1 MYPILYP
8 ANEKKFENNGLGII
22 TDVEEISV
30 VEELNGQFELEM
42 TVPIQTCNRL
52 NIEKRMFI
60 FVDANEIDQGQPFRI
75 YEYDK
80 ADDYNMFIRAKH
92 ITFDTEKQF
101 VESYKNDRVKTVEA
115 LNEILIRSEPKKPWI
130 AWSDIDTETKV
141 NLERQQTSDCIQ
153 GVRGSML
160 DSFGGEIK
168 RDMYRFEFHKQRGRD
183 NGVLIAFQKN
193 MTGIDVKVDIDSVA
207 TRIFP
212 YAQGENEGDI
222 IVIPERFIDSP
233 YINNYDD
240 ILIRVVEIQDVKT
253 VEQLRNKAK
262 SFFVN
267 NKIDMPKMSAK
278 ISFVPLQKVAGY
290 EKYAVLERVALGDTV
305 HCSHPDFPEVTA
317 AKVIRTDYDPISEMY
332 HSIEIGDA
340 KFSLTGSQKEL
351 EDKIKEDIEN
361 NKSEWQKII
370 DQVTDKITGNSGGH
384 VVLHPKNNPS
394 EIFVMDKDDINL
406 AKQVLRINKE
416 GIGFSKNGVNGP
428 FETAGTVDGTFVADF
443 IKSGRLNA
451 DLINVINLKADSII
465 SGKLKARNDTFKIDL
480 DRSAIDFY
488 SVTNKIST
496 TISQARASD
505 GREIS
510 YWTIESTANKDAA
523 ISLGKRNPDG
533 SVTQTI
539 YVDGEFG
546 DLYSFAPSAYWH
558 ATMNFKGTTI
568 FEQPIEFRGTAARFD
583 TDIRGKS
590 WGLTNFTGMNGGAR
604 FAPNESG
611 KGALGD
617 SKNVWG
623 EVYANGLNGVSL
635 NGLKIEDIVN
645 DSRYGRSRADAAFS
659 FASDNRSRIDSV
671 GTKLNGVESTA
682 NTANYQAQ
690 NNMRAII
697 ALENWKNGAESAIKE
712 LQAKVA
718 ALEKK

>member
-60 FVDANEIDQGQPFRI
+60 FVDANETDQGQPFRI

-80 ADDYNMFIRAKH
+80 ADDYTMFIRAKH

-101 VESYKNDRVKTVEA
+101 IESYKNDRVKTVEA
-115 LNEILIRSEPKKPWI
+115 LNEILTRSEPKKPWI

-222 IVIPERFIDSP
+222 IILPERFIDSP

-240 ILIRVVEIQDVKT
+240 ILIRVVEIQDVKS

-267 NKIDMPKMSAK
+267 NKIDIPKMSAK

-340 KFSLTGSQKEL
+340 KFSLTGSQKGL
-351 EDKIKEDIEN
+351 EDKIKDDIEN
-361 NKSEWQKII
+361 NKSEWRKII

-428 FETAGTVDGTFVADF
+428 FETAWTVDGVFLADF
-443 IKSGRLNA
+443 IKAGRLNA
-451 DLINVINLKADSII
+451 DLIKVINMKADSIV
-465 SGKLKARNDTFKIDL
+465 SGKLSARNDTFKIDL

-558 ATMNFKGTTI
+558 ATMVFRGTTI
-568 FEQPIEFRGTAARFD
+568 FEQPIEFRGAAARFD
-583 TDIRGKS
+583 TDIKGKS
-590 WGLTNFTGMNGGAR
+590 WSLTNFTGMNGGAR

-697 ALENWKNGAESAIKE
+697 ALENWSKGAEAAIKE
-712 LQAKVA
+712 LQAKVN
-718 ALEKK
+718 K

>member
-60 FVDANEIDQGQPFRI
+60 FVDANETDQGQPFRI

-80 ADDYNMFIRAKH
+80 ADDYTMFIRAKH

-101 VESYKNDRVKTVEA
+101 IESYKNDRVKTVEA
-115 LNEILIRSEPKKPWI
+115 LNEILTRSEPKKPWI

-193 MTGIDVKVDIDSVA
+193 MTGIDVKVDIDPVA

-222 IVIPERFIDSP
+222 IKLPERFIDSP
-233 YINNYDD
+233 YINNYED

-262 SFFVN
+262 SFFAN
-267 NKIDMPKMSAK
+267 NKIDIPKMSAK

-305 HCSHPDFPEVTA
+305 HCSHPDFPEVTV

-340 KFSLTGSQKEL
+340 KFSLTGSQKGL
-351 EDKIKEDIEN
+351 EDKIKDDIEN
-361 NKSEWQKII
+361 NKSEWRKII

-428 FETAGTVDGTFVADF
+428 FETAWTVDGTFVADF

-505 GREIS
+505 GREMS

-558 ATMNFKGTTI
+558 ATMVFRGTTI
-568 FEQPIEFRGTAARFD
+568 FEQPIEFRGAAARFD
-583 TDIRGKS
+583 TDIKGKS
-590 WGLTNFTGMNGGAR
+590 WSLTNFTGMNGGAR

-645 DSRYGRSRADAAFS
+645 
-659 FASDNRSRIDSV
+659 
-671 GTKLNGVESTA
+671 
-682 NTANYQAQ
+682 
-690 NNMRAII
+690 
-697 ALENWKNGAESAIKE
+697 
-712 LQAKVA
+712 
-718 ALEKK
+718 

>member
-60 FVDANEIDQGQPFRI
+60 FVDANETDQGQPFRI

-80 ADDYNMFIRAKH
+80 ADDYTMFIRAKH

-101 VESYKNDRVKTVEA
+101 IESYKNDRVKTVEA
-115 LNEILIRSEPKKPWI
+115 LNEILTRSEPKKPWI

-193 MTGIDVKVDIDSVA
+193 MTGIDVKVDIDPVA

-222 IVIPERFIDSP
+222 IKLPERFIDSP
-233 YINNYDD
+233 YINNYED

-262 SFFVN
+262 SFFAN
-267 NKIDMPKMSAK
+267 NKIDIPKMSAK

-340 KFSLTGSQKEL
+340 KFSLTGSQKGL
-351 EDKIKEDIEN
+351 EDKIKDDIEN
-361 NKSEWQKII
+361 NKSEWRKII

-416 GIGFSKNGVNGP
+416 GIGFSKNGVNGL
-428 FETAGTVDGTFVADF
+428 FETAWTVDGTFVADF

-590 WGLTNFTGMNGGAR
+590 WSLANFTGMNGGAR

-697 ALENWKNGAESAIKE
+697 ALENWSKGAEAAIKE
-712 LQAKVA
+712 LQAKVN
-718 ALEKK
+718 K

>member
-60 FVDANEIDQGQPFRI
+60 FVDANETDQGQPFRI

-80 ADDYNMFIRAKH
+80 ADDYTMFIRAKH

-101 VESYKNDRVKTVEA
+101 IESYKNDRVKTVEA
-115 LNEILIRSEPKKPWI
+115 LNEILTRSEPKKPWI

-193 MTGIDVKVDIDSVA
+193 MTGIDVKVDIDPVA

-222 IVIPERFIDSP
+222 IKLPERFIDSP
-233 YINNYDD
+233 YINNYED

-262 SFFVN
+262 SFFAN
-267 NKIDMPKMSAK
+267 NKIDIPKMSAK

-340 KFSLTGSQKEL
+340 KFSLTGSQKGL
-351 EDKIKEDIEN
+351 EDKIKDDIEN
-361 NKSEWQKII
+361 NKSEWRKII

-384 VVLHPKNNPS
+384 VFLHPKNNPS

-428 FETAGTVDGTFVADF
+428 FETAWTVDGTFVADF

-568 FEQPIEFRGTAARFD
+568 FEQPIEFRGAAARFD
-583 TDIRGKS
+583 TDIKGKS
-590 WGLTNFTGMNGGAR
+590 WSLTNFTGMNGGAR

-697 ALENWKNGAESAIKE
+697 ALENWSKGAEAAIKE
-712 LQAKVA
+712 LQAKVN
-718 ALEKK
+718 K

>member
-60 FVDANEIDQGQPFRI
+60 FVDANETDQGQPFRI

-80 ADDYNMFIRAKH
+80 ADDYTMFIRAKH

-101 VESYKNDRVKTVEA
+101 IESYKNDRVKTVEA
-115 LNEILIRSEPKKPWI
+115 LNEILTRSEPKKPWI

-193 MTGIDVKVDIDSVA
+193 MTGIDVKLDIDSVA

-222 IVIPERFIDSP
+222 IILPERFIDSP

-240 ILIRVVEIQDVKT
+240 ILIRVVEIQDVKS

-267 NKIDMPKMSAK
+267 NKIDIPKMSAK

-340 KFSLTGSQKEL
+340 KFSLTGSQKGL
-351 EDKIKEDIEN
+351 EDKIKDDIEN
-361 NKSEWQKII
+361 NKSEWRKII

-428 FETAGTVDGTFVADF
+428 FETAWTVDGVFLADF
-443 IKSGRLNA
+443 IKAGKLNA
-451 DLINVINLKADSII
+451 DLINVINLKADSIV
-465 SGKLKARNDTFKIDL
+465 SGILRSRNNRFRIDL
-480 DRSAIDFY
+480 DRSGIDFY
-488 SVTNKIST
+488 SETGKLVTQIA
-496 TISQARASD
+496 QAKTKQAD
-505 GREIS
+505 GSSAEITYFGVS
-510 YWTIESTANKDAA
+510 EAEGVATGLAF
-523 ISLGKRNPDG
+523 GKRAADG
-533 SVTQTI
+533 SFGNSI
-539 YVDGEFG
+539 Y
-546 DLYSFAPSAYWH
+546 
-558 ATMNFKGTTI
+558 
-568 FEQPIEFRGTAARFD
+568 IE
-583 TDIRGKS
+583 
-590 WGLTNFTGMNGGAR
+590 
-604 FAPNESG
+604 
-611 KGALGD
+611 
-617 SKNVWG
+617 
-623 EVYANGLNGVSL
+623 
-635 NGLKIEDIVN
+635 
-645 DSRYGRSRADAAFS
+645 SRYGDVYMRPPTLYIIPSEKMRVEARAEFHHPVRFDASPLSKIEGAMKGEEWTIVPGEGDRGGVAIRPWTSGNGSLGTATHRWQEAWIGWINGQDIGLKFKAITDADFKAGEARRVADWASGRVEEVNKIAVNAAHAVSGKADASALGWQI
-659 FASDNRSRIDSV
+659 ARID
-671 GTKLNGVESTA
+671 NAFARIE
-682 NTANYQAQ
+682 
-690 NNMRAII
+690 
-697 ALENWKNGAESAIKE
+697 ALERK
-712 LQAKVA
+712 
-718 ALEKK
+718 

>member
-60 FVDANEIDQGQPFRI
+60 FVDANETDQGQPFRI

-80 ADDYNMFIRAKH
+80 ADDYTMFIRAKH

-101 VESYKNDRVKTVEA
+101 IESYKNDRVKTVEA
-115 LNEILIRSEPKKPWI
+115 LNEILTRSEPKKPWI

-193 MTGIDVKVDIDSVA
+193 MTGIDVKVDIDPVA

-222 IVIPERFIDSP
+222 IKLPERFIDSP
-233 YINNYDD
+233 YINNYED

-262 SFFVN
+262 SFFAN
-267 NKIDMPKMSAK
+267 NKIDIPKMSAK

-340 KFSLTGSQKEL
+340 KFSLTGSQKGL
-351 EDKIKEDIEN
+351 EDKIKDDIEN
-361 NKSEWQKII
+361 NKSEWRKII

-384 VVLHPKNNPS
+384 VFLHPKNNPS

-428 FETAGTVDGTFVADF
+428 FETAWTVDGTFVADF

-568 FEQPIEFRGTAARFD
+568 FEQPIEFRGAAARFD
-583 TDIRGKS
+583 TDIKGKS
-590 WGLTNFTGMNGGAR
+590 WSLTNFTGMNGGAR

-659 FASDNRSRIDSV
+659 FASDNRSRINSV

-697 ALENWKNGAESAIKE
+697 ALENWSKGAEAAIKE
-712 LQAKVA
+712 LQAKVN
-718 ALEKK
+718 K

>member
-1 MYPILYP
+1 MEGNVMYPILYP

-60 FVDANEIDQGQPFRI
+60 FVDANETDQGQPFRI

-80 ADDYNMFIRAKH
+80 ADDYTMFIRAKH

-101 VESYKNDRVKTVEA
+101 VESYKNDIVKTVEA
-115 LNEILIRSEPKKPWI
+115 LNEILTRSEPKKPWI

-193 MTGIDVKVDIDSVA
+193 MTGIDVKLDIDSVA

-222 IVIPERFIDSP
+222 IVLPERFIDSP

-267 NKIDMPKMSAK
+267 NKIDIPKMSAK

-332 HSIEIGDA
+332 HSIEIGDT

-351 EDKIKEDIEN
+351 EDKIKDDIEN
-361 NKSEWQKII
+361 NKSEWRKII

-428 FETAGTVDGTFVADF
+428 FETAWTVDGTFVADF
-443 IKSGRLNA
+443 IKAGRLNA
-451 DLINVINLKADSII
+451 DLIEVINLKAASIV
-465 SGKLKARNDTFKIDL
+465 SGIIKARNNRFGINLDL
-480 DRSAIDFY
+480 SAIEFY
-488 SVTNKIST
+488 SLTGSPAS
-496 TISQARASD
+496 TISQAVGPD
-505 GREIS
+505 GREIT
-510 YWTIESTANKDAA
+510 YWTIER
-523 ISLGKRNPDG
+523 IRNPKASLSIGVRNLDG
-533 SVTQTI
+533 SVGNNI
-539 YVDGEFG
+539 FVDGESGNVAINAPFFETHAYGKFFG
-546 DLYSFAPSAYWH
+546 WCDFAGPINFTQSSYVNSQLQGSTWTIDNIGGHQGAIFAPKKSG
-558 ATMNFKGTTI
+558 TGSLGTTTWTWAEI
-568 FEQPIEFRGTAARFD
+568 WAA
-583 TDIRGKS
+583 K
-590 WGLTNFTGMNGGAR
+590 W
-604 FAPNESG
+604 
-611 KGALGD
+611 
-617 SKNVWG
+617 
-623 EVYANGLNGVSL
+623 NGVAFSDFTTRGVFEARVKVVDGAFDSVRNTMDRVNSESVSRDNAIRKDL
-635 NGLKIEDIVN
+635 DRVN
-645 DSRYGRSRADAAFS
+645 DESIGRDRGLRSSLDTFADEVRSRLS
-659 FASDNRSRIDSV
+659 
-671 GTKLNGVESTA
+671 
-682 NTANYQAQ
+682 
-690 NNMRAII
+690 
-697 ALENWKNGAESAIKE
+697 ALES
-712 LQAKVA
+712 KV
-718 ALEKK
+718 K

>member
-60 FVDANEIDQGQPFRI
+60 FVDANETDQGQPFRI

-80 ADDYNMFIRAKH
+80 ADDYTMFIRAKH

-101 VESYKNDRVKTVEA
+101 IESYKNDRVKTVEA
-115 LNEILIRSEPKKPWI
+115 LNEILTRSEPKKPWI

-193 MTGIDVKVDIDSVA
+193 MTGIDVKVDIDPVA

-222 IVIPERFIDSP
+222 IKLPERFIDSP
-233 YINNYDD
+233 YINNYED

-262 SFFVN
+262 SFFAN
-267 NKIDMPKMSAK
+267 NKIDIPKMSAK

-340 KFSLTGSQKEL
+340 KFSLTGSQKGL
-351 EDKIKEDIEN
+351 EDKIKDDIEN
-361 NKSEWQKII
+361 NKSEWRKII

-384 VVLHPKNNPS
+384 VFLHPKNNPS

-428 FETAGTVDGTFVADF
+428 FETAWTVDGTFVADF

-568 FEQPIEFRGTAARFD
+568 FEQPIEFRGAAARFD
-583 TDIRGKS
+583 TDIKGKS
-590 WGLTNFTGMNGGAR
+590 WSLTNFTGMNGGAR

-611 KGALGD
+611 KGARGD

-697 ALENWKNGAESAIKE
+697 ALENWSKGAEAAIKE
-712 LQAKVA
+712 LQAKVN
-718 ALEKK
+718 K

>member
-60 FVDANEIDQGQPFRI
+60 FVDANETDQGQPFRI

-80 ADDYNMFIRAKH
+80 ADDYTMFIRAKH

-101 VESYKNDRVKTVEA
+101 IESYKNDRVKTVEA
-115 LNEILIRSEPKKPWI
+115 LNEILTRSEPKKPWI

-193 MTGIDVKVDIDSVA
+193 MTGIDVKVDIDPVA

-222 IVIPERFIDSP
+222 IKLPERFIDSP
-233 YINNYDD
+233 YINNYED

-262 SFFVN
+262 SFFAN
-267 NKIDMPKMSAK
+267 NKIDIPKMSAK

-340 KFSLTGSQKEL
+340 KFSLTGSQKGL
-351 EDKIKEDIEN
+351 EDKIKDDIEN
-361 NKSEWQKII
+361 NKSEWRKII

-428 FETAGTVDGTFVADF
+428 FETAWTVDGTFVADF

-590 WGLTNFTGMNGGAR
+590 WSLANFTGMNGGAR

-697 ALENWKNGAESAIKE
+697 ALENWSKGAEAAIKE
-712 LQAKVA
+712 LQAKVN
-718 ALEKK
+718 K

>member
-60 FVDANEIDQGQPFRI
+60 FVDANETDQGQPFRI

-80 ADDYNMFIRAKH
+80 ADDYTMFIRAKH

-101 VESYKNDRVKTVEA
+101 IESYKNDRVKTVEA
-115 LNEILIRSEPKKPWI
+115 LNEILTRSEPKKPWI

-193 MTGIDVKVDIDSVA
+193 MTGIDVKLDIDSVA

-212 YAQGENEGDI
+212 YTQGENEGDI
-222 IVIPERFIDSP
+222 IILPERFIDSP

-240 ILIRVVEIQDVKT
+240 ILIRVVEIQDVKS

-267 NKIDMPKMSAK
+267 NKIDIPKMSAK

-340 KFSLTGSQKEL
+340 KFSLTGSQKGL
-351 EDKIKEDIEN
+351 EDKIKDDIEN
-361 NKSEWQKII
+361 NKSEWRKII

-428 FETAGTVDGTFVADF
+428 FETAWTVDGVFVADF
-443 IKSGRLNA
+443 MKTGTINA
-451 DLINVINLKADSII
+451 DLANIINIKADSIV
-465 SGKLKARNDTFKIDL
+465 SGKLSARNDTFKIDL

-590 WGLTNFTGMNGGAR
+590 WSLANFTGMNGGAR

-623 EVYANGLNGVSL
+623 EVYANGLNGVTL
-635 NGLKIEDIVN
+635 NGLKIEDIVS

-697 ALENWKNGAESAIKE
+697 ALENWSKGAEAAIKE
-712 LQAKVA
+712 LQAKVN
-718 ALEKK
+718 K

>member
-60 FVDANEIDQGQPFRI
+60 FVDANETDQGQPFRI

-80 ADDYNMFIRAKH
+80 ADDYTMFIRAKH

-115 LNEILIRSEPKKPWI
+115 LNEILIQSEPKKPWI

-222 IVIPERFIDSP
+222 IVIPEKFIDSP

-267 NKIDMPKMSAK
+267 NKIDIPKMSAK

-317 AKVIRTDYDPISEMY
+317 ARVIRTDYDPISEMY

-351 EDKIKEDIEN
+351 EDKIKDDIEN
-361 NKSEWQKII
+361 SKSEWRKII

-428 FETAGTVDGTFVADF
+428 FETAWTVDGVFVADF
-443 IKSGRLNA
+443 IKAGRLNA
-451 DLINVINLKADSII
+451 DLIEVINLKAASIV
-465 SGKLKARNDTFKIDL
+465 SGIIKARNNRFGINLDL
-480 DRSAIDFY
+480 SAIEFY
-488 SVTNKIST
+488 SLTGSPAS
-496 TISQARASD
+496 TISQAVGPD
-505 GREIS
+505 GREIT
-510 YWTIESTANKDAA
+510 YWTIER
-523 ISLGKRNPDG
+523 IRNPKASLSIGVRNSDG
-533 SVTQTI
+533 SVGNNI
-539 YVDGEFG
+539 FVDGESGNVAINAPFFESHAYGKFFG
-546 DLYSFAPSAYWH
+546 WSDFAGPINFTPSSYVNSQLQGTSWTIDNIGGHQGAIFAPKKSS
-558 ATMNFKGTTI
+558 TGSLGTTTWTWAEIWAAKWNGVAFSDFTTRGI
-568 FEQPIEFRGTAARFD
+568 FEARV
-583 TDIRGKS
+583 K
-590 WGLTNFTGMNGGAR
+590 
-604 FAPNESG
+604 
-611 KGALGD
+611 
-617 SKNVWG
+617 V
-623 EVYANGLNGVSL
+623 V
-635 NGLKIEDIVN
+635 
-645 DSRYGRSRADAAFS
+645 DAAFDDVRRTADRVNNDS
-659 FASDNRSRIDSV
+659 VARDKNLSDVLDRVNAESVERDSGLRRSLDTFADEVRSRLS
-671 GTKLNGVESTA
+671 
-682 NTANYQAQ
+682 
-690 NNMRAII
+690 
-697 ALENWKNGAESAIKE
+697 ALES
-712 LQAKVA
+712 KV
-718 ALEKK
+718 K

>member
-60 FVDANEIDQGQPFRI
+60 FVDANETDQGQPFRI

-80 ADDYNMFIRAKH
+80 ADDYTMFIRAKH

-101 VESYKNDRVKTVEA
+101 IESYKNDRVKTVEA
-115 LNEILIRSEPKKPWI
+115 LNEILTRSEPKKPWI

-193 MTGIDVKVDIDSVA
+193 MTGIDVKVDIDPVA

-222 IVIPERFIDSP
+222 IKLPERFIDSP
-233 YINNYDD
+233 YINNYED

-262 SFFVN
+262 SFFAN
-267 NKIDMPKMSAK
+267 NKIDIPKMSAK

-340 KFSLTGSQKEL
+340 KFSLTGSQKGL
-351 EDKIKEDIEN
+351 EDKIKDDIEN
-361 NKSEWQKII
+361 NKSEWRKII

-428 FETAGTVDGTFVADF
+428 FETAWTVDGTFVADF

-558 ATMNFKGTTI
+558 ATMVFRGTTI
-568 FEQPIEFRGTAARFD
+568 FEQPIEFRGAAARFD
-583 TDIRGKS
+583 TDIKGKS
-590 WGLTNFTGMNGGAR
+590 WSLTNFTGMNGGAR

-697 ALENWKNGAESAIKE
+697 ALENWSKGAEAAIKE
-712 LQAKVA
+712 LQAKVN
-718 ALEKK
+718 K

>member
-60 FVDANEIDQGQPFRI
+60 FVDANETDQGQPFRI

-80 ADDYNMFIRAKH
+80 ADDYTMFIRAKH

-115 LNEILIRSEPKKPWI
+115 LNEILTRSEPKKPWI

-222 IVIPERFIDSP
+222 IKLPERFIDSP
-233 YINNYDD
+233 YINDYDD
-240 ILIRVVEIQDVKT
+240 ILIRHVEIQDVKN

-262 SFFVN
+262 RFFVN
-267 NKIDMPKMSAK
+267 NKIDIPKMSAT

-317 AKVIRTDYDPISEMY
+317 ARVIRTDYDPISEMY

-428 FETAGTVDGTFVADF
+428 FETAWTVDGTFVADF
-443 IKSGRLNA
+443 IKAGRLNA
-451 DLINVINLKADSII
+451 DLINVINLKADSIV
-465 SGKLKARNDTFKIDL
+465 SGILRSRNNRFRIDL
-480 DRSAIDFY
+480 DRSGIDFY
-488 SVTNKIST
+488 SETGKLVTQIA
-496 TISQARASD
+496 QAKTRQAD
-505 GREIS
+505 GSSAEITYFGVS
-510 YWTIESTANKDAA
+510 EAEGVATGLAF
-523 ISLGKRNPDG
+523 GKRAADG
-533 SVTQTI
+533 SFGNSI
-539 YVDGEFG
+539 Y
-546 DLYSFAPSAYWH
+546 
-558 ATMNFKGTTI
+558 
-568 FEQPIEFRGTAARFD
+568 IE
-583 TDIRGKS
+583 
-590 WGLTNFTGMNGGAR
+590 
-604 FAPNESG
+604 
-611 KGALGD
+611 
-617 SKNVWG
+617 
-623 EVYANGLNGVSL
+623 
-635 NGLKIEDIVN
+635 
-645 DSRYGRSRADAAFS
+645 SRYGDVYMRPPTLYIIPSEKMRVEARAEFHHPVRFDASPLSKIEGAMKGEEWTIVPGEGDRGGAAIRPWTSGNGSLGTATHRWQEAWIGWINGQDIGLKFKAISDADFKAGEARRVADWASGRVEEVNKIAVNAANAVSGKADASALGWQI
-659 FASDNRSRIDSV
+659 ARID
-671 GTKLNGVESTA
+671 NAFARIE
-682 NTANYQAQ
+682 
-690 NNMRAII
+690 
-697 ALENWKNGAESAIKE
+697 ALERK
-712 LQAKVA
+712 
-718 ALEKK
+718 

>member
-428 FETAGTVDGTFVADF
+428 FETAWTVDGTFVADF

>member
-60 FVDANEIDQGQPFRI
+60 FVDANETDQGQPFRI

-80 ADDYNMFIRAKH
+80 ADDYTMFIRAKH

-101 VESYKNDRVKTVEA
+101 IESYKNDRVKTVEA
-115 LNEILIRSEPKKPWI
+115 LNEILTRSEPKKPWI

-193 MTGIDVKVDIDSVA
+193 MTGIDVKVDIDPVA

-222 IVIPERFIDSP
+222 IKLPERFIDSP
-233 YINNYDD
+233 YINNYED

-262 SFFVN
+262 SFFAN
-267 NKIDMPKMSAK
+267 NKIDIPKMSAK

-340 KFSLTGSQKEL
+340 KFSLTGSQKGL
-351 EDKIKEDIEN
+351 EDKIKDDIEN
-361 NKSEWQKII
+361 NKSEWRKII

-428 FETAGTVDGTFVADF
+428 FETAWTVDGTFVADF

-590 WGLTNFTGMNGGAR
+590 WSLTNFTGMNGGAR

-697 ALENWKNGAESAIKE
+697 ALENWSKGAEAAIKE
-712 LQAKVA
+712 LQAKVN
-718 ALEKK
+718 K

>member
-60 FVDANEIDQGQPFRI
+60 FVDANETDQGQPFRI

-80 ADDYNMFIRAKH
+80 ADDYTMFIRAKH

-101 VESYKNDRVKTVEA
+101 IESYKNDRVKTVEA
-115 LNEILIRSEPKKPWI
+115 LNEILTRSEPKKPWI

-193 MTGIDVKVDIDSVA
+193 MTGIDVKVDIDPVA

-222 IVIPERFIDSP
+222 IKLPERFIDSP
-233 YINNYDD
+233 YINNYED

-262 SFFVN
+262 SFFAN
-267 NKIDMPKMSAK
+267 NKIDIPKMSAK

-340 KFSLTGSQKEL
+340 KFSLTGSQKGL
-351 EDKIKEDIEN
+351 EDKIKDDIEN
-361 NKSEWQKII
+361 NKSEWRKII

-428 FETAGTVDGTFVADF
+428 FETAWTVDGTFVADF

-568 FEQPIEFRGTAARFD
+568 FEQPIEFRGAAARFD
-583 TDIRGKS
+583 TDIKGKS
-590 WGLTNFTGMNGGAR
+590 WSLTNFTGMNGGAR

-682 NTANYQAQ
+682 NTVNYQAQ

-697 ALENWKNGAESAIKE
+697 ALENWSKGAEAAIKE
-712 LQAKVA
+712 LQAKVN
-718 ALEKK
+718 K

>member
-60 FVDANEIDQGQPFRI
+60 FVDANETDQGQPFRI

-80 ADDYNMFIRAKH
+80 ADDYTMFIRAKH

-101 VESYKNDRVKTVEA
+101 IESYKNDRVKTVET
-115 LNEILIRSEPKKPWI
+115 LNEILTRSEPKKPWI

-193 MTGIDVKVDIDSVA
+193 MTGIDVKVDIDPVA

-222 IVIPERFIDSP
+222 IKLPERFIDSP
-233 YINNYDD
+233 YINNYED

-262 SFFVN
+262 SFFAN
-267 NKIDMPKMSAK
+267 NKIDIPKMSAK

-305 HCSHPDFPEVTA
+305 HCSHPDFPEVTV

-340 KFSLTGSQKEL
+340 KFSLTGSQKGL
-351 EDKIKEDIEN
+351 EDKIKDDIEN
-361 NKSEWQKII
+361 NKSEWRKII

-428 FETAGTVDGTFVADF
+428 FETAWTVDGTFVADF

-505 GREIS
+505 GREMS

-558 ATMNFKGTTI
+558 ATMVFRGTTI
-568 FEQPIEFRGTAARFD
+568 FEQPIEFRGAAARFD
-583 TDIRGKS
+583 TDIKGKS
-590 WGLTNFTGMNGGAR
+590 WSLTNFTGMNGGAR

-697 ALENWKNGAESAIKE
+697 ALENWSKGAEAAIKE
-712 LQAKVA
+712 LQAKVN
-718 ALEKK
+718 K

>member
-60 FVDANEIDQGQPFRI
+60 FVDANETDQGQPFRI

-80 ADDYNMFIRAKH
+80 ADDYTMFIRAKH

-101 VESYKNDRVKTVEA
+101 IESYKNDRVKTVEA
-115 LNEILIRSEPKKPWI
+115 LNEILTRSEPKKPWI

-193 MTGIDVKVDIDSVA
+193 MTGIDVKVDTDSVA

-222 IVIPERFIDSP
+222 IKLPERFIDSP
-233 YINNYDD
+233 YINNYED
-240 ILIRVVEIQDVKT
+240 ILIRVVEIQDVKN

-267 NKIDMPKMSAK
+267 NKIDIPKMSAK

-305 HCSHPDFPEVTA
+305 HCYHPDFPEVTA
-317 AKVIRTDYDPISEMY
+317 ARVIRTDYDPISEMY

-428 FETAGTVDGTFVADF
+428 FETAWTVDGTFVADF
-443 IKSGRLNA
+443 IKVGRLNA
-451 DLINVINLKADSII
+451 NLIEVINLKAASIV
-465 SGKLKARNDTFKIDL
+465 SGIIKARNNRMGINL
-480 DRSAIDFY
+480 DDSAIEFY
-488 SVTNKIST
+488 SLTGSPAS
-496 TISQARASD
+496 TISQAIGPD
-505 GREIS
+505 GREIT
-510 YWTIESTANKDAA
+510 YWTIER
-523 ISLGKRNPDG
+523 IRNPKASLSIGVRNSDG
-533 SVTQTI
+533 SVGNNI
-539 YVDGEFG
+539 FVDGESGNAAINAPFFEIHSYQKNFG
-546 DLYSFAPSAYWH
+546 WVDFAGPINFTPSSYVNSQLQGTSWTIDNIGGHQGAIFAPKKSG
-558 ATMNFKGTTI
+558 TGSLGTTTWTWAEMWAAKWNGVAFSDFTTRGI
-568 FEQPIEFRGTAARFD
+568 FEARV
-583 TDIRGKS
+583 K
-590 WGLTNFTGMNGGAR
+590 
-604 FAPNESG
+604 
-611 KGALGD
+611 
-617 SKNVWG
+617 V
-623 EVYANGLNGVSL
+623 V
-635 NGLKIEDIVN
+635 
-645 DSRYGRSRADAAFS
+645 DAAF
-659 FASDNRSRIDSV
+659 DSV
-671 GTKLNGVESTA
+671 RSTA
-682 NTANYQAQ
+682 DRVNADSVARDN
-690 NNMRAII
+690 AIRKD
-697 ALENWKNGAESAIKE
+697 L
-712 LQAKVA
+712 
-718 ALEKK
+718 

>member
-60 FVDANEIDQGQPFRI
+60 FVDANETDQGQPFRI

-80 ADDYNMFIRAKH
+80 ADDYTMFIRAKH

-101 VESYKNDRVKTVEA
+101 IESYKNDRVKTVEA
-115 LNEILIRSEPKKPWI
+115 LNEILTRSEPKKPWI

-193 MTGIDVKVDIDSVA
+193 MTGIDVKVDIDPVA

-222 IVIPERFIDSP
+222 IKLPERFIDSP
-233 YINNYDD
+233 YINNYED

-262 SFFVN
+262 SFFAN
-267 NKIDMPKMSAK
+267 NKIDIPKMSAK

-305 HCSHPDFPEVTA
+305 HCSHPDFPEVTV

-340 KFSLTGSQKEL
+340 KFSLTGSQKGL
-351 EDKIKEDIEN
+351 EDKIKDDIEN
-361 NKSEWQKII
+361 NKSEWRKII

-428 FETAGTVDGTFVADF
+428 FETAWTVDGTFVADF

-505 GREIS
+505 GREMS

-558 ATMNFKGTTI
+558 ATMVFRGTTI
-568 FEQPIEFRGTAARFD
+568 FEQPIEFRGAAARFD
-583 TDIRGKS
+583 TDIKGKS
-590 WGLTNFTGMNGGAR
+590 WSLTNFTGMNGGAR

-697 ALENWKNGAESAIKE
+697 ALENWSKGAEAAIKE
-712 LQAKVA
+712 LQAKVN
-718 ALEKK
+718 K

>member
-60 FVDANEIDQGQPFRI
+60 FVDANETDQGQPFRI

-80 ADDYNMFIRAKH
+80 ADDYTMFIRAKH

-101 VESYKNDRVKTVEA
+101 IESYKNDRVKTVEA
-115 LNEILIRSEPKKPWI
+115 LNEILTRSEPKKPWI

-193 MTGIDVKVDIDSVA
+193 MTGIDVKVDIDPVA

-222 IVIPERFIDSP
+222 IKLPERFIDSP

-240 ILIRVVEIQDVKT
+240 ILIRVVEIQDVKS

-267 NKIDMPKMSAK
+267 NKTDIPKMSAK

-340 KFSLTGSQKEL
+340 KFSLTGSQKGL
-351 EDKIKEDIEN
+351 EDKIKDDIEN
-361 NKSEWQKII
+361 NKSEWRKII

-428 FETAGTVDGTFVADF
+428 FETAWTVDGVFLADF
-443 IKSGRLNA
+443 IKAGKLNA
-451 DLINVINLKADSII
+451 DLINVINLKADSIV
-465 SGKLKARNDTFKIDL
+465 SGILRSRNNRFRIDL
-480 DRSAIDFY
+480 DRSGIDFY
-488 SVTNKIST
+488 SETGKLVTQIA
-496 TISQARASD
+496 QAKTRQAD
-505 GREIS
+505 GSSAEITYFGVS
-510 YWTIESTANKDAA
+510 EAEGVATGLAF
-523 ISLGKRNPDG
+523 GKRAADG
-533 SVTQTI
+533 SFGNSI
-539 YVDGEFG
+539 Y
-546 DLYSFAPSAYWH
+546 
-558 ATMNFKGTTI
+558 
-568 FEQPIEFRGTAARFD
+568 IE
-583 TDIRGKS
+583 
-590 WGLTNFTGMNGGAR
+590 
-604 FAPNESG
+604 
-611 KGALGD
+611 
-617 SKNVWG
+617 
-623 EVYANGLNGVSL
+623 
-635 NGLKIEDIVN
+635 
-645 DSRYGRSRADAAFS
+645 SRYGDVYMRPPTLYIIPSEKMRVEARTEFHHPVRFDASPLSKIEGAMKGEEWAIVPAGEGAAGGAAIRPWTSNNGSLGTATHRWQEAWIGWLNGQDIGLKFKAITDAAFAAGEARRVADW
-659 FASDNRSRIDSV
+659 ASGR
-671 GTKLNGVESTA
+671 VEEVNKIA
-682 NTANYQAQ
+682 VNTANAV
-690 NNMRAII
+690 
-697 ALENWKNGAESAIKE
+697 NGKADKSTFEEHVKWVGNQLLDIRNILASK
-712 LQAKVA
+712 QDKP
-718 ALEKK
+718 

>member
-60 FVDANEIDQGQPFRI
+60 FVDANETDQGQPFRI

-80 ADDYNMFIRAKH
+80 ADDYTMFIRAKH

-101 VESYKNDRVKTVEA
+101 IESYKNDRVKTVEA
-115 LNEILIRSEPKKPWI
+115 LNEILTRSEPKKPWI

-193 MTGIDVKVDIDSVA
+193 MTGIDVKVDTDSVA

-222 IVIPERFIDSP
+222 IKLPERFIDSP
-233 YINNYDD
+233 YINNYED
-240 ILIRVVEIQDVKT
+240 ILIRVVEIQDVKN

-267 NKIDMPKMSAK
+267 NKIDIPKMSAK

-290 EKYAVLERVALGDTV
+290 EKYAVLERVALGDAV
-305 HCSHPDFPEVTA
+305 HCYHPDFPEVTA
-317 AKVIRTDYDPISEMY
+317 ARVIRTDYDPISEMY

-428 FETAGTVDGTFVADF
+428 FETAWTVDGTFVADF

-451 DLINVINLKADSII
+451 DLINVINLKADSIV
-465 SGKLKARNDTFKIDL
+465 SGTVKSRNGRMGINL
-480 DRSAIDFY
+480 DDAAVEFY
-488 SVTNKIST
+488 AASKSIAS
-496 TISQARASD
+496 TISQAIGPD
-505 GREIS
+505 GREIT
-510 YWTIESTANKDAA
+510 YWTIER
-523 ISLGKRNPDG
+523 IRNPKASLSIGVRNSDG
-533 SVTQTI
+533 SVGNNI
-539 YVDGEFG
+539 FVDGESGNVAINAPFFETHAYQKNFG
-546 DLYSFAPSAYWH
+546 WVDFAGPINFTPSSYVNSQLQGTSWTIDNIGGHQGAIFAPKKSG
-558 ATMNFKGTTI
+558 TGSLGTTTWTWAEIWAAKWNGVAFSDFTTKGI
-568 FEQPIEFRGTAARFD
+568 FEARV
-583 TDIRGKS
+583 K
-590 WGLTNFTGMNGGAR
+590 
-604 FAPNESG
+604 
-611 KGALGD
+611 
-617 SKNVWG
+617 V
-623 EVYANGLNGVSL
+623 V
-635 NGLKIEDIVN
+635 
-645 DSRYGRSRADAAFS
+645 DAAFDDVRRTADRVNNDS
-659 FASDNRSRIDSV
+659 VARDTNLSKVLDRVNAESVDRDSGLRRSLDTFADEVRSRLS
-671 GTKLNGVESTA
+671 
-682 NTANYQAQ
+682 
-690 NNMRAII
+690 
-697 ALENWKNGAESAIKE
+697 ALES
-712 LQAKVA
+712 KV
-718 ALEKK
+718 K

>member
-60 FVDANEIDQGQPFRI
+60 FVDANETDQGQPFRI

-80 ADDYNMFIRAKH
+80 ADDYTMFIRAKH

-115 LNEILIRSEPKKPWI
+115 LNEILTRSEPKKPWI

-193 MTGIDVKVDIDSVA
+193 MTGIDVKLDIDSVA

-222 IVIPERFIDSP
+222 IVLPERFIDSP

-267 NKIDMPKMSAK
+267 NKIDIPKMSAK

-332 HSIEIGDA
+332 HSIEIGDT

-351 EDKIKEDIEN
+351 EDKIKDDIEN
-361 NKSEWQKII
+361 NKSEWRKII

-428 FETAGTVDGTFVADF
+428 FETAWTVDGTFVADF
-443 IKSGRLNA
+443 IKAGRLNA
-451 DLINVINLKADSII
+451 DLIEVINLKAASIV
-465 SGKLKARNDTFKIDL
+465 SGIIKARNNRFGINLDL
-480 DRSAIDFY
+480 SAIEFY
-488 SVTNKIST
+488 SLTGSPAS
-496 TISQARASD
+496 TISQAVGPD
-505 GREIS
+505 GREIT
-510 YWTIESTANKDAA
+510 YWTIER
-523 ISLGKRNPDG
+523 IRNPKASLSIGVRNLDG
-533 SVTQTI
+533 SVGNNI
-539 YVDGEFG
+539 FVDGESG
-546 DLYSFAPSAYWH
+546 NVAINAPFFETHAYQK
-558 ATMNFKGTTI
+558 T
-568 FEQPIEFRGTAARFD
+568 
-583 TDIRGKS
+583 
-590 WGLTNFTGMNGGAR
+590 
-604 FAPNESG
+604 
-611 KGALGD
+611 
-617 SKNVWG
+617 
-623 EVYANGLNGVSL
+623 
-635 NGLKIEDIVN
+635 
-645 DSRYGRSRADAAFS
+645 
-659 FASDNRSRIDSV
+659 SV
-671 GTKLNGVESTA
+671 GL
-682 NTANYQAQ
+682 
-690 NNMRAII
+690 ILL
-697 ALENWKNGAESAIKE
+697 AL
-712 LQAKVA
+712 LT
-718 ALEKK
+718 LHHHLM

>member
-60 FVDANEIDQGQPFRI
+60 FVDANETDKGQPFRI

-80 ADDYNMFIRAKH
+80 ADDYTMFIRAKH

-101 VESYKNDRVKTVEA
+101 IESYKNDRVKTVEA
-115 LNEILIRSEPKKPWI
+115 LNEILTRSEPKKPWI

-193 MTGIDVKVDIDSVA
+193 MTGIDVKLDIDSVA

-222 IVIPERFIDSP
+222 IILPERFIDSP

-240 ILIRVVEIQDVKT
+240 ILIRVVEIQDVKS

-267 NKIDMPKMSAK
+267 NKTDIPKMSAK

-340 KFSLTGSQKEL
+340 KFSLTGSQKGL
-351 EDKIKEDIEN
+351 EDKIKDDIEN
-361 NKSEWQKII
+361 NKSEWRKII

-428 FETAGTVDGTFVADF
+428 FETAWTVDGVFLADF
-443 IKSGRLNA
+443 IKAGKLNA
-451 DLINVINLKADSII
+451 DLINVINLKADSIV
-465 SGKLKARNDTFKIDL
+465 SGILRSRNNRFRIDL
-480 DRSAIDFY
+480 DRSGIDFY
-488 SVTNKIST
+488 SETGKLVTQIA
-496 TISQARASD
+496 QAKTRQAD
-505 GREIS
+505 GSSAEITYFGVS
-510 YWTIESTANKDAA
+510 EAEGVATGLAF
-523 ISLGKRNPDG
+523 GKRAADG
-533 SVTQTI
+533 SFGNSI
-539 YVDGEFG
+539 Y
-546 DLYSFAPSAYWH
+546 
-558 ATMNFKGTTI
+558 
-568 FEQPIEFRGTAARFD
+568 IE
-583 TDIRGKS
+583 
-590 WGLTNFTGMNGGAR
+590 
-604 FAPNESG
+604 
-611 KGALGD
+611 
-617 SKNVWG
+617 
-623 EVYANGLNGVSL
+623 
-635 NGLKIEDIVN
+635 
-645 DSRYGRSRADAAFS
+645 SRYGDVYMRPPTLYIIPSEKMRVEARAEFHHPVRFDASPLSKIEGAMKGEEWTIVPGEGDRGGAAIRPWTSGNGSLGTATHRWQEAWIGWINGQDIGLKFKAISDADFKAGEARRVADWASARVEEVNKIAVNAANAVSGKADASALGWQI
-659 FASDNRSRIDSV
+659 ARID
-671 GTKLNGVESTA
+671 NAFARIE
-682 NTANYQAQ
+682 
-690 NNMRAII
+690 
-697 ALENWKNGAESAIKE
+697 ALERK
-712 LQAKVA
+712 
-718 ALEKK
+718 

>member
-60 FVDANEIDQGQPFRI
+60 FVDANETDQGQPFRI

-80 ADDYNMFIRAKH
+80 ADDYTMFIRAKH

-101 VESYKNDRVKTVEA
+101 IESYKNDRVKTVEA
-115 LNEILIRSEPKKPWI
+115 LNEILTRSEPKKPWI

-141 NLERQQTSDCIQ
+141 NLERQQTSNCIQ

-193 MTGIDVKVDIDSVA
+193 MTGIDVKVDTDSVA

-222 IVIPERFIDSP
+222 IKLPERFIDSP
-233 YINNYDD
+233 YINNYED
-240 ILIRVVEIQDVKT
+240 ILIRVVEIQDVKN

-267 NKIDMPKMSAK
+267 NKIDIPKMSAK

-290 EKYAVLERVALGDTV
+290 EKYAVLERVALGDAV
-305 HCSHPDFPEVTA
+305 HCYHPDFPEVTA
-317 AKVIRTDYDPISEMY
+317 ARVIRTDYDPISEMY

-428 FETAGTVDGTFVADF
+428 FETAWTVDGTFVADF

-451 DLINVINLKADSII
+451 DLINVINLKADSIV
-465 SGKLKARNDTFKIDL
+465 SGTVKSRNGRMGINL
-480 DRSAIDFY
+480 DDAAVEFY
-488 SVTNKIST
+488 AASKSIAS
-496 TISQARASD
+496 TISQAIGPD
-505 GREIS
+505 GREIT
-510 YWTIESTANKDAA
+510 YWTIER
-523 ISLGKRNPDG
+523 IRNPKASLSIGVRNSDG
-533 SVTQTI
+533 SVGNNI
-539 YVDGEFG
+539 FVDGESGNVAINAPFFETHAYQKNFG
-546 DLYSFAPSAYWH
+546 WCDFAGPINFTPSSYVNSQLQGTSWTIDNIGGHQGAIFAPKKSG
-558 ATMNFKGTTI
+558 TGSLGTTTWTWAEIWAAKWNGVAFSDFTTKGI
-568 FEQPIEFRGTAARFD
+568 FEARV
-583 TDIRGKS
+583 K
-590 WGLTNFTGMNGGAR
+590 
-604 FAPNESG
+604 
-611 KGALGD
+611 
-617 SKNVWG
+617 V
-623 EVYANGLNGVSL
+623 V
-635 NGLKIEDIVN
+635 
-645 DSRYGRSRADAAFS
+645 DAAFDDVRRTADRVNNDS
-659 FASDNRSRIDSV
+659 VARDTNLSKVLDRVNAESVDRDSGLRRSLDTFADEVRSRLS
-671 GTKLNGVESTA
+671 
-682 NTANYQAQ
+682 
-690 NNMRAII
+690 
-697 ALENWKNGAESAIKE
+697 ALES
-712 LQAKVA
+712 KV
-718 ALEKK
+718 K

>member
-60 FVDANEIDQGQPFRI
+60 FVDANETDQGQPFRI

-80 ADDYNMFIRAKH
+80 ADDYTMFIRAKH

-101 VESYKNDRVKTVEA
+101 IESYKNDRVKTVEA
-115 LNEILIRSEPKKPWI
+115 LNEILARSEPKKPWI

-193 MTGIDVKVDIDSVA
+193 MTGIDVKVDTDSVA

-222 IVIPERFIDSP
+222 IKLPERFIDSP
-233 YINNYDD
+233 YINNYED
-240 ILIRVVEIQDVKT
+240 ILIRVVEIQDVKN

-267 NKIDMPKMSAK
+267 NKIDIPKMSAK
-278 ISFVPLQKVAGY
+278 ILFIPLQKVAGY

-305 HCSHPDFPEVTA
+305 HCYHPDFPEVTA
-317 AKVIRTDYDPISEMY
+317 ARVIRTDYDPISEMY

-406 AKQVLRINKE
+406 AKQVLRMNKE

-428 FETAGTVDGTFVADF
+428 FETAWTVDGTFVADF
-443 IKSGRLNA
+443 IKAGRLNA
-451 DLINVINLKADSII
+451 DLINVINLKADSIV
-465 SGKLKARNDTFKIDL
+465 SGILRSRNNRFKIDL
-480 DRSAIDFY
+480 DRSGVDFY
-488 SVTNKIST
+488 SETGRLIT
-496 TISQARASD
+496 QITQAKTMQAD
-505 GREIS
+505 GSSAEITYFGVS
-510 YWTIESTANKDAA
+510 EAEGVATGLAF
-523 ISLGKRNPDG
+523 GKRAADG
-533 SVTQTI
+533 SFGNSI
-539 YVDGEFG
+539 Y
-546 DLYSFAPSAYWH
+546 
-558 ATMNFKGTTI
+558 
-568 FEQPIEFRGTAARFD
+568 IE
-583 TDIRGKS
+583 
-590 WGLTNFTGMNGGAR
+590 
-604 FAPNESG
+604 
-611 KGALGD
+611 
-617 SKNVWG
+617 
-623 EVYANGLNGVSL
+623 
-635 NGLKIEDIVN
+635 
-645 DSRYGRSRADAAFS
+645 SRYGDVYMRPPTLYIIPSEKMRVEARTEFHHPVRFDASPLSRIEGAMKGEEWTIVPGEGDRGGAAIRPWTSGLGSLGTATHRWQEAWIGWINGQDIGLKFKAISDADFKAGEARRVADWASGRVEEVNKIAVNAANAVSGKADASALGWQIARIDNAFS
-659 FASDNRSRIDSV
+659 RI
-671 GTKLNGVESTA
+671 E
-682 NTANYQAQ
+682 
-690 NNMRAII
+690 
-697 ALENWKNGAESAIKE
+697 ALERK
-712 LQAKVA
+712 
-718 ALEKK
+718 

>member
-60 FVDANEIDQGQPFRI
+60 FVDANETDQGQPFRI

-80 ADDYNMFIRAKH
+80 ADDYTMFIRAKH

-115 LNEILIRSEPKKPWI
+115 LNEILTRSEPKKPWI

-193 MTGIDVKVDIDSVA
+193 MTGIDVKLDIDSVA

-222 IVIPERFIDSP
+222 IILPERFIDSP

-240 ILIRVVEIQDVKT
+240 ILIRVVEIQDVKS

-267 NKIDMPKMSAK
+267 NKTDIPKMSAK

-340 KFSLTGSQKEL
+340 KFSLTGSQKGL
-351 EDKIKEDIEN
+351 EDKIKDDIEN
-361 NKSEWQKII
+361 NKSEWRKII

-428 FETAGTVDGTFVADF
+428 FETAWTVDGVFLADF
-443 IKSGRLNA
+443 IKAGKLNA
-451 DLINVINLKADSII
+451 DLINVINLKADSIV
-465 SGKLKARNDTFKIDL
+465 SGILRSRNNRFRIDL
-480 DRSAIDFY
+480 DRSGIDFY
-488 SVTNKIST
+488 SETGKLVTQIA
-496 TISQARASD
+496 QAKTRQAD
-505 GREIS
+505 GSSAEITYFGVS
-510 YWTIESTANKDAA
+510 EAEGVATGLAF
-523 ISLGKRNPDG
+523 GKRAADG
-533 SVTQTI
+533 SFGNSI
-539 YVDGEFG
+539 Y
-546 DLYSFAPSAYWH
+546 
-558 ATMNFKGTTI
+558 
-568 FEQPIEFRGTAARFD
+568 IE
-583 TDIRGKS
+583 
-590 WGLTNFTGMNGGAR
+590 
-604 FAPNESG
+604 
-611 KGALGD
+611 
-617 SKNVWG
+617 
-623 EVYANGLNGVSL
+623 
-635 NGLKIEDIVN
+635 
-645 DSRYGRSRADAAFS
+645 SRYGDVYMRPPTLYIIPSEKMRVEARAEFHHPVRFDASPLSKIEGAMKGEEWTIVPGEGDRGGAAIRPWTSGNGSLGTATHRWQEAWIGWINGQDIGLKFKAITDADFKAGEARRVADWASGRVEEVNKIAVNAANAVSGKADASALGWQI
-659 FASDNRSRIDSV
+659 ARIDDAFRRI
-671 GTKLNGVESTA
+671 E
-682 NTANYQAQ
+682 
-690 NNMRAII
+690 
-697 ALENWKNGAESAIKE
+697 ALERK
-712 LQAKVA
+712 
-718 ALEKK
+718 

>member
-60 FVDANEIDQGQPFRI
+60 FVDANETDQGQPFRI

-80 ADDYNMFIRAKH
+80 ADDYTMFIRAKH

-101 VESYKNDRVKTVEA
+101 IESYKNDRVKTVEA
-115 LNEILIRSEPKKPWI
+115 LNEILTRSEPKKTWI

-193 MTGIDVKVDIDSVA
+193 MTGIDVKVDIDPVA

-222 IVIPERFIDSP
+222 IKLPERFIDSP
-233 YINNYDD
+233 YINNYED

-262 SFFVN
+262 SFFAN
-267 NKIDMPKMSAK
+267 NKIDIPKMSAK

-340 KFSLTGSQKEL
+340 KFSLTGSQKGL
-351 EDKIKEDIEN
+351 EDKIKDDIEN
-361 NKSEWQKII
+361 NKSEWRKII

-416 GIGFSKNGVNGP
+416 GIGFSKNGVNGL
-428 FETAGTVDGTFVADF
+428 FETAWTVDGTFVADF

-590 WGLTNFTGMNGGAR
+590 WSLANFTGMNGGAR

-697 ALENWKNGAESAIKE
+697 ALENWSKGAEAAIKE
-712 LQAKVA
+712 LQAKVN
-718 ALEKK
+718 K

>member
-60 FVDANEIDQGQPFRI
+60 FVDANETDQGQPFRI

-80 ADDYNMFIRAKH
+80 ADDYTMFIRAKH

-115 LNEILIRSEPKKPWI
+115 LNEILTRSEPKKPWI

-193 MTGIDVKVDIDSVA
+193 MTGIDVKLDIDSVA

-222 IVIPERFIDSP
+222 IILPERFIDSP

-240 ILIRVVEIQDVKT
+240 ILIRVVEIQDVKS

-267 NKIDMPKMSAK
+267 NKTDIPKMSAK

-340 KFSLTGSQKEL
+340 KFSLTGSQKGL
-351 EDKIKEDIEN
+351 EDKIKDDIEN
-361 NKSEWQKII
+361 NKSEWRKII

-428 FETAGTVDGTFVADF
+428 FETAWTVDGVFLADF
-443 IKSGRLNA
+443 IKAGKLNA
-451 DLINVINLKADSII
+451 DLINVINLKADSIV
-465 SGKLKARNDTFKIDL
+465 SGILRSRNNRFRIDL
-480 DRSAIDFY
+480 DRSGIDFY
-488 SVTNKIST
+488 SETGKLVTQIA
-496 TISQARASD
+496 QAKTRQAD
-505 GREIS
+505 GSSAEITYFGVS
-510 YWTIESTANKDAA
+510 EAEGVATGLAF
-523 ISLGKRNPDG
+523 GKRAADG
-533 SVTQTI
+533 SFGNSI
-539 YVDGEFG
+539 Y
-546 DLYSFAPSAYWH
+546 
-558 ATMNFKGTTI
+558 
-568 FEQPIEFRGTAARFD
+568 IE
-583 TDIRGKS
+583 
-590 WGLTNFTGMNGGAR
+590 
-604 FAPNESG
+604 
-611 KGALGD
+611 
-617 SKNVWG
+617 
-623 EVYANGLNGVSL
+623 
-635 NGLKIEDIVN
+635 
-645 DSRYGRSRADAAFS
+645 SRYGDVYMRPPTLYIIPSEKMRVEARAEFHHPVRFDASPLSKIEGAMKGEEWTIVPGEGDRGGAAIRPWTSGNGSLGTATHRWQEAWIGWINGQDIGLKFKAITDADFKAGEARRVADWASGRVEEVNKIAVNAANAVSGKADASALGWQI
-659 FASDNRSRIDSV
+659 ARID
-671 GTKLNGVESTA
+671 NAFARIE
-682 NTANYQAQ
+682 
-690 NNMRAII
+690 
-697 ALENWKNGAESAIKE
+697 ALERK
-712 LQAKVA
+712 
-718 ALEKK
+718 

>member
-60 FVDANEIDQGQPFRI
+60 FVDANETDQGQPFRI

-80 ADDYNMFIRAKH
+80 ADDYTMFIRAKH

-101 VESYKNDRVKTVEA
+101 IESYKNDRVKTVEA
-115 LNEILIRSEPKKPWI
+115 LNEILTRSEPKKPWI

-193 MTGIDVKVDIDSVA
+193 MTGIDVKLDIDSVA

-222 IVIPERFIDSP
+222 IVLPERFIDSP

-267 NKIDMPKMSAK
+267 NKIDIPKMSAK

-332 HSIEIGDA
+332 HSIEIGDT

-351 EDKIKEDIEN
+351 EDKIKDDIEN
-361 NKSEWQKII
+361 NKSEWRKII

-428 FETAGTVDGTFVADF
+428 FETAWTVDGTFVADF
-443 IKSGRLNA
+443 IKAGRLNA
-451 DLINVINLKADSII
+451 DLIEVINLKAASIV
-465 SGKLKARNDTFKIDL
+465 SGIIKARNNRFGINLDL
-480 DRSAIDFY
+480 SAIEFY
-488 SVTNKIST
+488 SLTGSPAS
-496 TISQARASD
+496 TISQAIGPD
-505 GREIS
+505 GREIT
-510 YWTIESTANKDAA
+510 YWTIER
-523 ISLGKRNPDG
+523 IRNPKASLSIGVRNTGG
-533 SVTQTI
+533 SVGNNI
-539 YVDGEFG
+539 FVDGESGNVAINAPFFETHAYGKFFG
-546 DLYSFAPSAYWH
+546 WCDFAGPINFTPSSYVNSQLQGSTWTIDNIGGHNGAIFAPKKSG
-558 ATMNFKGTTI
+558 TGSLGTTTWTWAEIWAAKWNGVAFSDFTTKGI
-568 FEQPIEFRGTAARFD
+568 FEARV
-583 TDIRGKS
+583 K
-590 WGLTNFTGMNGGAR
+590 
-604 FAPNESG
+604 
-611 KGALGD
+611 
-617 SKNVWG
+617 V
-623 EVYANGLNGVSL
+623 V
-635 NGLKIEDIVN
+635 
-645 DSRYGRSRADAAFS
+645 DAAFDDVRRTADRVNNDS
-659 FASDNRSRIDSV
+659 VARDTNLSKVLDRVNAESVDRDSGLRRSLDTFADEVRSRLS
-671 GTKLNGVESTA
+671 
-682 NTANYQAQ
+682 
-690 NNMRAII
+690 
-697 ALENWKNGAESAIKE
+697 ALES
-712 LQAKVA
+712 KV
-718 ALEKK
+718 K

>member
-60 FVDANEIDQGQPFRI
+60 FVDANETDQGQPFRI

-80 ADDYNMFIRAKH
+80 ADDYTMFIRAKH

-101 VESYKNDRVKTVEA
+101 IESYKNDRVKTVEA
-115 LNEILIRSEPKKPWI
+115 LNEILTRSEPKKPWI

-193 MTGIDVKVDIDSVA
+193 MTGIDVKVDIDPVA

-222 IVIPERFIDSP
+222 IKLPERFIDSP
-233 YINNYDD
+233 YINNYED

-262 SFFVN
+262 SFFAN
-267 NKIDMPKMSAK
+267 NKIDIPKMSAK

-317 AKVIRTDYDPISEMY
+317 AKIIRTDYDPISEMY

-340 KFSLTGSQKEL
+340 KFSLTGSQKGL
-351 EDKIKEDIEN
+351 EDKIKDDIEN
-361 NKSEWQKII
+361 NKSEWRKII

-428 FETAGTVDGTFVADF
+428 FETAWTVDGTFVADF

-568 FEQPIEFRGTAARFD
+568 FEQPIEFRGAAARFD
-583 TDIRGKS
+583 TDIKGKS
-590 WGLTNFTGMNGGAR
+590 WSLTNFTGMNGGAR

-697 ALENWKNGAESAIKE
+697 ALENWSKGAEAAIKE
-712 LQAKVA
+712 LQAKVN
-718 ALEKK
+718 K

>member
-60 FVDANEIDQGQPFRI
+60 FVDANETDQGQPFRI

-80 ADDYNMFIRAKH
+80 ADDYTMFIRAKH

-101 VESYKNDRVKTVEA
+101 IESYKNDRVKTVEA
-115 LNEILIRSEPKKPWI
+115 LNEILTRSEPKKPWI

-193 MTGIDVKVDIDSVA
+193 MTGIDVKLDIDSVA

-222 IVIPERFIDSP
+222 IILPERFIDSP

-240 ILIRVVEIQDVKT
+240 ILIRVVEIQDVKS

-267 NKIDMPKMSAK
+267 NKIDIPKMSAK

-340 KFSLTGSQKEL
+340 KFSLTGSQKGL
-351 EDKIKEDIEN
+351 EDKIKDDIEN
-361 NKSEWQKII
+361 NKSEWRKII

-428 FETAGTVDGTFVADF
+428 FETAWTVDGVFLADF
-443 IKSGRLNA
+443 IKAGKLNA
-451 DLINVINLKADSII
+451 DLINVINLKADSIV
-465 SGKLKARNDTFKIDL
+465 SGILRSRNTRFRIDL
-480 DRSAIDFY
+480 DRSGIDFY
-488 SVTNKIST
+488 SETGKLVTQIA
-496 TISQARASD
+496 QAKTRQAD
-505 GREIS
+505 GSSAEITYFGVS
-510 YWTIESTANKDAA
+510 EAEGVATGLAF
-523 ISLGKRNPDG
+523 GKRAADG
-533 SVTQTI
+533 SFGNSI
-539 YVDGEFG
+539 Y
-546 DLYSFAPSAYWH
+546 
-558 ATMNFKGTTI
+558 
-568 FEQPIEFRGTAARFD
+568 IE
-583 TDIRGKS
+583 
-590 WGLTNFTGMNGGAR
+590 
-604 FAPNESG
+604 
-611 KGALGD
+611 
-617 SKNVWG
+617 
-623 EVYANGLNGVSL
+623 
-635 NGLKIEDIVN
+635 
-645 DSRYGRSRADAAFS
+645 SRYGDVYMRPPTLYIIPSEKMRVEARAEFHHPVRFDASPLSKIEGAMKGEEWTIVPGEGDRGGAAIRPWTSGNGSLGTATHRWQEAWIGWINGQDIGLKFKAITDAD
-659 FASDNRSRIDSV
+659 FKAGEARRVADWASGR
-671 GTKLNGVESTA
+671 VEEVNKIAVNAA
-682 NTANYQAQ
+682 NAVSGKA
-690 NNMRAII
+690 
-697 ALENWKNGAESAIKE
+697 
-712 LQAKVA
+712 
-718 ALEKK
+718 

>member
-60 FVDANEIDQGQPFRI
+60 FVDANETDQGQPFRI

-80 ADDYNMFIRAKH
+80 ADDYTMFIRAKH

-101 VESYKNDRVKTVEA
+101 VESYKNDIVKTVEA
-115 LNEILIRSEPKKPWI
+115 LNEILTRSEPKKPWI

-193 MTGIDVKVDIDSVA
+193 MTGIDVKLDIDSVA

-222 IVIPERFIDSP
+222 IVLPERFIDSP

-267 NKIDMPKMSAK
+267 NKIDIPKMSAK

-332 HSIEIGDA
+332 HSIEIGDT

-351 EDKIKEDIEN
+351 EDKIKDDIEN
-361 NKSEWQKII
+361 NKSEWRKII

-428 FETAGTVDGTFVADF
+428 FETAWTVDGTFVADF
-443 IKSGRLNA
+443 IKAGRLNA
-451 DLINVINLKADSII
+451 DLIEVINLKAASIV
-465 SGKLKARNDTFKIDL
+465 SGIIKARNNRFGINLDL
-480 DRSAIDFY
+480 SAIEFY
-488 SVTNKIST
+488 SLTGSPAS
-496 TISQARASD
+496 TISQAVGPD
-505 GREIS
+505 GREIT
-510 YWTIESTANKDAA
+510 YWTIER
-523 ISLGKRNPDG
+523 IRNPKASLSIGVRNLDG
-533 SVTQTI
+533 SVGNNI
-539 YVDGEFG
+539 FVDGESGNVAINAPFFETHAYGKFFG
-546 DLYSFAPSAYWH
+546 WCDFAGPINFTQSSYVNSQLQGSTWTIDNIGGHQGAIFAPKKSG
-558 ATMNFKGTTI
+558 TGSLGTTTWTWAEI
-568 FEQPIEFRGTAARFD
+568 WAA
-583 TDIRGKS
+583 K
-590 WGLTNFTGMNGGAR
+590 W
-604 FAPNESG
+604 
-611 KGALGD
+611 
-617 SKNVWG
+617 
-623 EVYANGLNGVSL
+623 NGVAFSDFTTRGVFEARVKVVDGAFDSVRNTMDRVNSESVSRDNAIRKDL
-635 NGLKIEDIVN
+635 DRVN
-645 DSRYGRSRADAAFS
+645 DESIGRDRGLRSSLDTFADEVRSRLS
-659 FASDNRSRIDSV
+659 
-671 GTKLNGVESTA
+671 
-682 NTANYQAQ
+682 
-690 NNMRAII
+690 
-697 ALENWKNGAESAIKE
+697 ALES
-712 LQAKVA
+712 KV
-718 ALEKK
+718 K

>member
-60 FVDANEIDQGQPFRI
+60 FVDTNETDQGQPFRI

-80 ADDYNMFIRAKH
+80 ADDYTMFIRAKH

-101 VESYKNDRVKTVEA
+101 IESYKNDRVKTVEA
-115 LNEILIRSEPKKPWI
+115 LNEILTRSEPKKPWI

-193 MTGIDVKVDIDSVA
+193 MTGIDVKVDIDPVA

-222 IVIPERFIDSP
+222 IKLPERFIDSP
-233 YINNYDD
+233 YINNYED

-262 SFFVN
+262 SFFAN
-267 NKIDMPKMSAK
+267 NKIDIPKMSAK

-340 KFSLTGSQKEL
+340 KFSLTGSQKGL
-351 EDKIKEDIEN
+351 EDKIKDDIEN
-361 NKSEWQKII
+361 NKSEWRKII

-416 GIGFSKNGVNGP
+416 GIGFSKNGVNGL
-428 FETAGTVDGTFVADF
+428 FETAWTVDGTFVADF

-590 WGLTNFTGMNGGAR
+590 WSLANFTGMNGGAR

-697 ALENWKNGAESAIKE
+697 ALENWSKGAEAAIKE
-712 LQAKVA
+712 LQAKVN
-718 ALEKK
+718 K

>member
-60 FVDANEIDQGQPFRI
+60 FVDANETDQGQPFRI

-80 ADDYNMFIRAKH
+80 ADDYTMFIRAKH

-115 LNEILIRSEPKKPWI
+115 LNEILTRSEPKKPWI

-222 IVIPERFIDSP
+222 IKLPERFIDSP
-233 YINNYDD
+233 YINDYDD
-240 ILIRVVEIQDVKT
+240 ILIRHVEIQDVKN

-262 SFFVN
+262 RFFVN
-267 NKIDMPKMSAK
+267 NKIDIPKMSAT

-317 AKVIRTDYDPISEMY
+317 ARVIRIDYDPISEMY

-428 FETAGTVDGTFVADF
+428 FETAWTVDGTFVADF
-443 IKSGRLNA
+443 IKAGRLNA
-451 DLINVINLKADSII
+451 DLINVINLKADSIV
-465 SGKLKARNDTFKIDL
+465 SGILRSRNNRFRIDL
-480 DRSAIDFY
+480 DRSGIDFY
-488 SVTNKIST
+488 SETGKLVTQIA
-496 TISQARASD
+496 QAKTRQAD
-505 GREIS
+505 GSSAEITYFGVS
-510 YWTIESTANKDAA
+510 EAEGVATGLAF
-523 ISLGKRNPDG
+523 GKRAADG
-533 SVTQTI
+533 SFGNSI
-539 YVDGEFG
+539 Y
-546 DLYSFAPSAYWH
+546 
-558 ATMNFKGTTI
+558 
-568 FEQPIEFRGTAARFD
+568 IE
-583 TDIRGKS
+583 
-590 WGLTNFTGMNGGAR
+590 
-604 FAPNESG
+604 
-611 KGALGD
+611 
-617 SKNVWG
+617 
-623 EVYANGLNGVSL
+623 
-635 NGLKIEDIVN
+635 
-645 DSRYGRSRADAAFS
+645 SRYGDVYMRPPTLYIIPSEKMRVEARTEFHHPVRFDASPLSRIEGAMRGEEWTIVPGEGDRGGAAIRPWTSGLGSLGTATHRWQEAWIGWINGQDIGLKFKAISDADFKAGEARRVADWASGRVEEVNKIAVNAANSVSGKADASALGWQI
-659 FASDNRSRIDSV
+659 ARID
-671 GTKLNGVESTA
+671 NAFARIE
-682 NTANYQAQ
+682 
-690 NNMRAII
+690 
-697 ALENWKNGAESAIKE
+697 ALERK
-712 LQAKVA
+712 
-718 ALEKK
+718 

>member
-60 FVDANEIDQGQPFRI
+60 FVDANETDQGQPFRI

-80 ADDYNMFIRAKH
+80 ADDYTMFIRAKH

-101 VESYKNDRVKTVEA
+101 IESYKNDRVKTVEA
-115 LNEILIRSEPKKPWI
+115 LNEILTRSEPKKPWI

-193 MTGIDVKVDIDSVA
+193 MTGIDVKVDIDPVA

-222 IVIPERFIDSP
+222 IKLPERFIDSP
-233 YINNYDD
+233 YINNYED

-262 SFFVN
+262 SFFAN
-267 NKIDMPKMSAK
+267 NKIDIPKMSAK

-305 HCSHPDFPEVTA
+305 HCSHPDFPEVTV

-340 KFSLTGSQKEL
+340 KFSLTGSQKGL
-351 EDKIKEDIEN
+351 EDKIKDDIEN
-361 NKSEWQKII
+361 NKSEWRKII

-428 FETAGTVDGTFVADF
+428 FETAWTVDGTFVADF

-510 YWTIESTANKDAA
+510 YWTIEFTANKDAA

-558 ATMNFKGTTI
+558 ATMVFRGTTI
-568 FEQPIEFRGTAARFD
+568 FEQPIEFRGAAARFD
-583 TDIRGKS
+583 TDIKGNS
-590 WGLTNFTGMNGGAR
+590 WSLTNFTGMNGGAR

-635 NGLKIEDIVN
+635 NGLKIEDIVS

-671 GTKLNGVESTA
+671 GTRLNSVESTA

-697 ALENWKNGAESAIKE
+697 ALENWSKGAEAAIKE
-712 LQAKVA
+712 LQAKVN
-718 ALEKK
+718 K

>member
-60 FVDANEIDQGQPFRI
+60 FVDANETDQGQPFRI

-80 ADDYNMFIRAKH
+80 ADDYTMFIRAKH

-101 VESYKNDRVKTVEA
+101 IESYKNDRVKTVEA
-115 LNEILIRSEPKKPWI
+115 LNEILTRSEPKKPWI

-222 IVIPERFIDSP
+222 IILPERFIDSP

-240 ILIRVVEIQDVKT
+240 ILIRVVEIQDVKS

-267 NKIDMPKMSAK
+267 NKTDIPKMSAK

-305 HCSHPDFPEVTA
+305 HCSHPDFPEVTV

-340 KFSLTGSQKEL
+340 KFSLTGSQKGL
-351 EDKIKEDIEN
+351 EDKIKDDIEN
-361 NKSEWQKII
+361 NKSEWRKII

-428 FETAGTVDGTFVADF
+428 FETAWTVDGTFVADF

-505 GREIS
+505 GREMS

-590 WGLTNFTGMNGGAR
+590 WSLANFTGMNGGAR

-697 ALENWKNGAESAIKE
+697 ALENWSKGAEAAIKE
-712 LQAKVA
+712 LQAKVN
-718 ALEKK
+718 K

>member
-60 FVDANEIDQGQPFRI
+60 FVDANETDQGQPFRI

-80 ADDYNMFIRAKH
+80 ADDYTMFIRAKH

-115 LNEILIRSEPKKPWI
+115 LNEILTRSEPKKPWI

-183 NGVLIAFQKN
+183 NAVLIAFQKN
-193 MTGIDVKVDIDSVA
+193 MTGIDVKLDIDSVA

-222 IVIPERFIDSP
+222 IVLPERFIDSP

-267 NKIDMPKMSAK
+267 NKIDIPKMSAK

-340 KFSLTGSQKEL
+340 KFSLTGSQKGL
-351 EDKIKEDIEN
+351 EDKIKDDIEN
-361 NKSEWQKII
+361 NKSEWRKII

-428 FETAGTVDGTFVADF
+428 FETAWTVDGVFLADF
-443 IKSGRLNA
+443 IKAGKLNA
-451 DLINVINLKADSII
+451 DLINVINLKADSIV
-465 SGKLKARNDTFKIDL
+465 SGILRSRNNRFRIDL
-480 DRSAIDFY
+480 DRSGIDFY
-488 SVTNKIST
+488 S
-496 TISQARASD
+496 
-505 GREIS
+505 
-510 YWTIESTANKDAA
+510 
-523 ISLGKRNPDG
+523 
-533 SVTQTI
+533 
-539 YVDGEFG
+539 
-546 DLYSFAPSAYWH
+546 
-558 ATMNFKGTTI
+558 
-568 FEQPIEFRGTAARFD
+568 
-583 TDIRGKS
+583 
-590 WGLTNFTGMNGGAR
+590 
-604 FAPNESG
+604 
-611 KGALGD
+611 
-617 SKNVWG
+617 
-623 EVYANGLNGVSL
+623 
-635 NGLKIEDIVN
+635 
-645 DSRYGRSRADAAFS
+645 
-659 FASDNRSRIDSV
+659 
-671 GTKLNGVESTA
+671 
-682 NTANYQAQ
+682 
-690 NNMRAII
+690 
-697 ALENWKNGAESAIKE
+697 
-712 LQAKVA
+712 
-718 ALEKK
+718 

>member
-60 FVDANEIDQGQPFRI
+60 FVDANETDQGQPFRI

-80 ADDYNMFIRAKH
+80 ADDYTMFIRAKH

-101 VESYKNDRVKTVEA
+101 IESYKNDRVKTVEA

-141 NLERQQTSDCIQ
+141 DLERKQTSDCIQ

-222 IVIPERFIDSP
+222 IKLPERFIDSP
-233 YINNYDD
+233 YINNYED
-240 ILIRVVEIQDVKT
+240 ILIRVVEIQDVKN

-267 NKIDMPKMSAK
+267 NKIDIPKMSAK

-305 HCSHPDFPEVTA
+305 HCYHPDFPEVTA
-317 AKVIRTDYDPISEMY
+317 ARVIRTDYDPVSEMY

-416 GIGFSKNGVNGP
+416 GIGFSKKGVNGP
-428 FETAGTVDGTFVADF
+428 FETGWTVDGTFVADF
-443 IKSGRLNA
+443 IKAGRLNA
-451 DLINVINLKADSII
+451 DLIEVINMKADSIV

-488 SVTNKIST
+488 SITNKIST

-510 YWTIESTANKDAA
+510 YWTIESTANKNAA

-533 SVTQTI
+533 SVTQSL

-558 ATMNFKGTTI
+558 ATMFFKGTTV

-590 WGLTNFTGMNGGAR
+590 WSLTNFTGMNGGAR

-617 SKNVWG
+617 AKNVWG
-623 EVYANGLNGVSL
+623 EVYANGLNGVTL

-697 ALENWKNGAESAIKE
+697 ALENWSKGAEAAIRE
-712 LQAKVA
+712 LQGKVA
-718 ALEKK
+718 TLERK